1 MVAGYIQPGA
11 WLSSG
16 CPSRLP
22 GLPESTPSI
31 QVTDGREYNVQLS
44 QISNQTQ
51 DGVSSWVSQLV
62 HQQDMGRGEG
72 CCLWPLRWDQRRGHL
87 QIRRSRGCIDKDDG
101 EVLWEGKW
109 DPQLNQDSPWVAF
122 NIKPNNAVDW
132 KAGLVGCSPGNEI
145 FPRISYFLPAS
156 IRHNN

>member
-1 MVAGYIQPGA
+1 MFSHIYLPGIAQLAVEENEKARQDASTGENINILKVKMVAGYIQPGA

-51 DGVSSWVSQLV
+51 DGVSS
-62 HQQDMGRGEG
+62 
-72 CCLWPLRWDQRRGHL
+72 
-87 QIRRSRGCIDKDDG
+87 
-101 EVLWEGKW
+101 
-109 DPQLNQDSPWVAF
+109 
-122 NIKPNNAVDW
+122 
-132 KAGLVGCSPGNEI
+132 
-145 FPRISYFLPAS
+145 
-156 IRHNN
+156 